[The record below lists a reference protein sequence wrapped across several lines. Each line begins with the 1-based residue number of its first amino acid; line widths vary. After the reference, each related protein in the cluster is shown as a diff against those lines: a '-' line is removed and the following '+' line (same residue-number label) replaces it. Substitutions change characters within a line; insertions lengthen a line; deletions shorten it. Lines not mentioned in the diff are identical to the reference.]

1 MDLSVDT
8 IKGSWSG
15 EQDGGRVVDVE
26 YISLHGYIKNTPS
39 DTEVQAQRQL
49 RVDRSTWP
57 VQKNIQ
63 NHAELCRM
71 KEPGEKQEC

>member
-1 MDLSVDT
+1 MIRLHYKCTRNFDFPAPPLWHGLCMDFSVDT

-39 DTEVQAQRQL
+39 DTEVHAQSQL
-49 RVDRSTWP
+49 RVDRST
-57 VQKNIQ
+57 
-63 NHAELCRM
+63 
-71 KEPGEKQEC
+71 